1 MRILF
6 MSYKTPSNFV
16 LIAMKRDNRNNNHN
30 DNHNDIFKNVYVH
43 GSYKT
48 FCKC

>member
-16 LIAMKRDNRNNNHN
+16 LIAMKRDNHNNHN